1 MLSANQSVIVKKK
14 MRKRKKNVGRATML
28 TVSVVRA
35 THSSTYIATE
45 MDEMLVGP
53 VNVFMCFFFTS
64 E

>member
-1 MLSANQSVIVKKK
+1 